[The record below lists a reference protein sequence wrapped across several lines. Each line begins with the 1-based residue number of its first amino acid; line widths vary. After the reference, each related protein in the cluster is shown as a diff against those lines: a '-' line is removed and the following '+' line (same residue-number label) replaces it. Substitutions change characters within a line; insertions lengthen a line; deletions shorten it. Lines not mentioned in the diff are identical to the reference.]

1 MRLRLDGKAVTKLN
15 VGPYVFVVTDTS
27 RKQNFRLKGPG
38 VQQEHESQ
46 GHWADLVDREPA
58 QGVYR
63 FWSDAR
69 PRAKKRFTVG

>member
-38 VQQEHESQ
+38 AQEHASQ
-46 GHWADLVDREPA
+46 RHWADLWTVNLRK
-58 QGVYR
+58 GVYR
-63 FWSDAR
+63 FWSDAQ